1 MLRLLTEEIGTEL
14 PVLKPL
20 TCMPG
25 IYGEADTD
33 SEAPRRFSDQLAETR
48 QKGRGQNK
56 EERREMTG

>member
-1 MLRLLTEEIGTEL
+1 
-14 PVLKPL
+14 VFKPL
-20 TCMPG
+20 TCTPG

>member
-1 MLRLLTEEIGTEL
+1 MARTA
-14 PVLKPL
+14 VFKPL
-20 TCMPG
+20 TCTPG

-48 QKGRGQNK
+48 EKRRDQNK